1 MIERYRAKSQF
12 GHEVFGLSICFFSS
26 SRKDAI
32 PINRDAKVFC
42 DFATLRETK
51 SFRVVIKNLS
61 GNEFYLFV
69 VTDCTRAKR
78 LPKEIRAIGL
88 ED

>member
-1 MIERYRAKSQF
+1 MIERFRAKSQF
-12 GHEVFGLSICFFSS
+12 GPEVLGLSNCFF

-32 PINRDAKVFC
+32 PINRDAKFFC
-42 DFATLRETK
+42 DFATWRETK
-51 SFRVVIKNLS
+51 SFHVVIKNLS
-61 GNEFYLFV
+61 RNEFYLFV

>member
-1 MIERYRAKSQF
+1 MIERFCSKSLI
-12 GHEVFGLSICFFSS
+12 GLEALGLSNCFF

-42 DFATLRETK
+42 DFATWRETK
-51 SFRVVIKNLS
+51 SFREVIKNLS
-61 GNEFYLFV
+61 RNEFIIFV